1 MSSVSTKMIQAAAG
15 AAGGGPKY
23 AYVIDLIG
31 DAIEVFEVTDPANM
45 THVGSTGTL
54 TQLDG
59 AGNLAVDT
67 AGQMV
72 FAAVDGRVTSIDVS
86 DPTSPSLDS
95 SLQVVVPA
103 YFQQL
108 NRAYLDTSTGTAFVV
123 GAGNSAELG
132 TVNISNPSS
141 MVRLDNSATT
151 ADNSQDVAIDLPND
165 LAHLVSTGANKKLLT
180 LNVSNLSNI
189 TEVRS
194 TTTNLSAP
202 VQVSLKSGATSY
214 LYVLDQGLNAL
225 SVYNAANL
233 SYVGRYLN
241 NTIMASLY
249 NGVLDESRNV
259 YFAVSAEGRVI
270 ALNVSSTTPSLIS
283 SLVDTT
289 NIGFGWSVS
298 LDVKAKVLYVTNYTG
313 GKLTSIDVSN
323 TASMSVLD
331 SISTNLTRPK
341 GVALNVEGVTSSFE
355 L

>member
-1 MSSVSTKMIQAAAG
+1 MSLTTFITQLGAAG
-15 AAGGGPKY
+15 SGGGPKY

-31 DAIEVFEVTDPANM
+31 DAIEIFEVTDPANM
-45 THVGSTGTL
+45 THVGSTGSL

-59 AGNLAVDT
+59 AGSVAIDVGNNIVY
-67 AGQMV
+67 AG
-72 FAAVDGRVTSIDVS
+72 VDGRLTSIDVS

-95 SLQVVVPA
+95 SLQMVVPA

-108 NRAYLDTSTGTAFVV
+108 KRVYLDTSTGTAFVV
-123 GAGNSAELG
+123 GQGNAAELG
-132 TVNISNPSS
+132 AVNISNPSS
-141 MVRLDNSATT
+141 MVRLDNSDTA
-151 ADNSQDVAIDLPND
+151 ADNSQDVAVDLTND
-165 LAHLVSTGANKKLLT
+165 LAHLVSTGASKKLLT
-180 LNVSNLSNI
+180 LNISNLSNI

-233 SYVGRYLN
+233 SYVSRYLN
-241 NTIMASLY
+241 NTIMTSLY
-249 NGVLDESRNV
+249 DGVLDEGRNV

-270 ALNVSSTTPSLIS
+270 ALNVSGTTPSLIS
-283 SLVDTT
+283 SFVDET

-298 LDVKAKVLYVTNYTG
+298 LDASAKVLYVTNYTG

-323 TASMSVLD
+323 TSNMSVLD

-341 GVALNVEGVTSSFE
+341 GVTINVTGIESSFE